1 MGGDSSSL
9 KSSRQDEEGHKKG
22 VGGGEGRR
30 IPCCSLVVQH
40 FHFIW
45 CSRCECTEQR
55 SCCCYAQKQWQ
66 HLVAHPFS
74 FVLSKSQKC
83 LETRRGLPTFRSHC
97 LAHLDKARRITQQ
110 HQKQQRQQQRQ
121 KSSLLDNQ
129 LKIAAC
135 NYSQAQQLPQPFTT
149 PSLLQHLPSPMLVS
163 AAAGEFILFFMPLAI
178 YSACV
183 YSSFPH
189 FPPLPLFL
197 LHFISLIFLLL
208 AFRTYC

>member
-9 KSSRQDEEGHKKG
+9 KSSRQNGEGYNEG
-22 VGGGEGRR
+22 MGGEREGE
-30 IPCCSLVVQH
+30 SLVVRLSCNI
-40 FHFIW
+40 FI
-45 CSRCECTEQR
+45 SFDAVDASCTEQR
-55 SCCCYAQKQWQ
+55 SCCYAQKQWQ

-97 LAHLDKARRITQQ
+97 LARLDKARRITQQ
-110 HQKQQRQQQRQ
+110 HQKQQRQRQ